1 MDKFR
6 RYRRSTAIMFCVL
19 MHLLINSP
27 HAIQSFVERLRE
39 KIEAYAE
46 GNMLDESET
55 HCLDKFLNEFLF
67 GVSSTALNIFFEMFS
82 TTSYNSSKAARL
94 IKVL

>member
-46 GNMLDESET
+46 GSMLD
-55 HCLDKFLNEFLF
+55 
-67 GVSSTALNIFFEMFS
+67 
-82 TTSYNSSKAARL
+82 
-94 IKVL
+94 